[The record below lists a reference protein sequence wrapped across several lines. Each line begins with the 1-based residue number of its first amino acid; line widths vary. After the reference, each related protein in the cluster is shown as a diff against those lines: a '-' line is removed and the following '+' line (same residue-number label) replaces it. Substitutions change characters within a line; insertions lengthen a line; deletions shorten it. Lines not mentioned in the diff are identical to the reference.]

1 MKKFCFIFLGL
12 FFASLANGQEQYYYS
27 YKFRI
32 PLQETEWILLIQENE
47 DTTDSLNIETHLFE
61 TNRRTYSLVNKGDA
75 ADFTAH
81 KNFPVYQTND
91 GFLLSYTDEIVL
103 SLKNEEN
110 LPSVLQQYSLELI
123 KSCPVYTLVRVLNH
137 SMPQDALCVA
147 NQIQESGLA
156 VFSHPNFISKV
167 NKLNDTVRDTY
178 FNYQFYLHSYGQL
191 INDGHYAMR
200 DADINALEAW
210 SITKGTP
217 NVKVAVI
224 DEGVTSNH
232 PDLPNSR
239 QHRYMGSNFAA
250 IFDGTDADDP
260 SPVGNGNHGN
270 ACAGIIAASHN
281 EEGIAGI
288 APECMIMPIRVP
300 FGSYPS
306 NIYADAIEFAVDNG
320 ADVISNSWGY
330 SSSNPN
336 LFPVIVNMI
345 RYATTQGR
353 NGKGCIVTFSAGNTA
368 NRILGKTGYVNFPA
382 SCLNDTMMVVGASDR
397 NNHVANYSPNSDRMN
412 IVAPS
417 HKAYPSQIPGEDF
430 EVWTID
436 IPNDEG
442 YNPSAV
448 SGEVLP
454 DFGVN
459 YMSYT
464 GRFGGTSAACPQVA
478 GVSALI
484 LSLRPELT
492 AIEVKNIIESTTKKI
507 GGTQYNNNINHPNGT
522 WNNEMGYGLVD
533 AYAAVRKALDS
544 DLYVRDTL
552 SDDGTTPSQVTY
564 MWCSPD
570 IWIEDA
576 AGNVVE
582 HPHGDTDYKVCVKIH
597 NRKETASSGHEKL
610 RLNWVKAGIGTQWPL
625 DWTGET
631 MFDCSGTHVP
641 KGGFIG
647 DFNGV
652 TIPSIPA
659 LGSSVVKV
667 PWHTPRA
674 EDYNECSDFGS
685 ELWHF
690 CLLARVYD
698 SEEIIGDNLSGCD
711 MGWITIQNNNVAW
724 KNVTLLN
731 SRYNR
736 SVISVANPG
745 TVEQK
750 FKILFKAH
758 PNVKGE
764 YITDFADVYWI
775 LDEVLVNLWEEQGK
789 QAENI
794 KEIDRNILK
803 MESYNASLDNMII
816 PLERHY
822 SLSTSVEFYAKK
834 RPQNDT
840 LCFDIIL
847 CDEKG
852 NYVGGEHY
860 KAIRDANR
868 MFSAIAQ
875 ENQTIFRGEDANFIA
890 LDIGETAHY
899 KWYDAQGE
907 KIGEGFGLNVS
918 PQHSQYYVLEVT
930 ADADGYKDFDQVSVN
945 VTTGKI
951 EQINP
956 NPATQQVT
964 IVYSL
969 LEETSPCHL
978 EILSQ
983 MGQVVLSESVYPT
996 QNQKII
1002 DIHQLQVGYYVVKLV
1017 TQDGTVLDAKKLI
1030 VQ

>member
-1 MKKFCFIFLGL
+1 MKKLILSLFLTVLIVEIF
-12 FFASLANGQEQYYYS
+12 AQSDEQTRMDDFYYYNS
-27 YKFRI
+27 KKIELPINQQKFLVYFDIDVMR
-32 PLQETEWILLIQENE
+32 LEE
-47 DTTDSLNIETHLFE
+47 IE
-61 TNRRTYSLVNKGDA
+61 
-75 ADFTAH
+75 
-81 KNFPVYQTND
+81 
-91 GFLLSYTDEIVL
+91 
-103 SLKNEEN
+103 
-110 LPSVLQQYSLELI
+110 
-123 KSCPVYTLVRVLNH
+123 
-137 SMPQDALCVA
+137 M
-147 NQIQESGLA
+147 
-156 VFSHPNFISKV
+156 
-167 NKLNDTVRDTY
+167 
-178 FNYQFYLHSYGQL
+178 NY
-191 INDGHYAMR
+191 
-200 DADINALEAW
+200 
-210 SITKGTP
+210 SITKTIFLSDSKSQNTFCCEILSPNDNYKATLSTLKSREEIIDVEPVIGEEGTICVSNMFYVQLTDISDYERMVLMAQNTNTTVLSAIP
-217 NVKVAVI
+217 YCHNWYAIECSKASSSNAIGLSNMFYESGMFQNVDPGFIYEVTFNCVTDDEFGLQWGMQSIRACDAWVITKGNTFTSVAIIDQGVDVSHNEFENINVPLSFDVI
-224 DEGVTSNH
+224 DSTSPAVLYGEH
-232 PDLPNSR
+232 
-239 QHRYMGSNFAA
+239 
-250 IFDGTDADDP
+250 GT
-260 SPVGNGNHGN
+260 H
-270 ACAGIIAASHN
+270 CAGIIFSNHDQYQ
-281 EEGIAGI
+281 IAGI
-288 APECMIMPIRVP
+288 APHASLMDISHPLNGTYEEFVKDMAV
-300 FGSYPS
+300 
-306 NIYADAIEFAVDNG
+306 AINYGAFNG
-320 ADVISNSWGY
+320 ADILSNSWGFKR
-330 SSSNPN
+330 SASIGLINSPLLETAIRNA
-336 LFPVIVNMI
+336 IVN
-345 RYATTQGR
+345 GR
-353 NGKGCIVTFSAGNTA
+353 GGLGSVVVFASGNTRYDDPYLDIA
-368 NRILGKTGYVNFPA
+368 YPACCNDSIL
-382 SCLNDTMMVVGASDR
+382 VVGALDQNGIRASFSKHGEELD
-397 NNHVANYSPNSDRMN
+397 
-412 IVAPS
+412 IVAP
-417 HKAYPSQIPGEDF
+417 
-430 EVWTID
+430 
-436 IPNDEG
+436 
-442 YNPSAV
+442 
-448 SGEVLP
+448 
-454 DFGVN
+454 GVN
-459 YMSYT
+459 VYSCLPNNRYSSWN
-464 GRFGGTSAACPQVA
+464 GTSMACPHVA
-478 GVSALI
+478 GVAALI
-484 LSLRPELT
+484 LSVAPNLT
-492 AIEVKNIIESTTKKI
+492 SQQVRNIIETTAQKI
-507 GGTQYNNNINHPNGT
+507 RPDVYTYSVGSNHPNGT

-544 DLYVRDTL
+544 DLYVRDTI
-552 SDDGTTPSQVTY
+552 SDNGTEPSQVTY
-564 MWCSPD
+564 MWRSPD

-582 HPHGDTDYKVCVKIH
+582 HPHGNADYKVCVKIH
-597 NRKETASSGHEKL
+597 NRKGTPSSGHEKL

-659 LGSSVVKV
+659 FGSRVVKV
-667 PWHTPRA
+667 DWHTPRA
-674 EDYNECSDFGS
+674 EDYNACSDFGS

-698 SEEIIGDNLSGCD
+698 SKEIIGDHLSGCD
-711 MGWITIQNNNVAW
+711 MGWLTTQNNNVAW
-724 KNVTLLN
+724 KNITLLN
-731 SRYNR
+731 SRYNK
-736 SVISVANPG
+736 SVISVTNPG
-745 TVEQK
+745 SVEQK

-758 PNVKGE
+758 PNAKGE
-764 YITDFADVYWI
+764 YITDFADVYWQ
-775 LDEVLVNLWEEQGK
+775 LDEELTNLWEEHGK

-794 KEIDRNILK
+794 KGIDRNILK

-822 SLSTSVEFYAKK
+822 SLSTSVEFYARKK
-834 RPQNDT
+834 PLNDT

-847 CDEKG
+847 CDENGK
-852 NYVGGEHY
+852 YVGGEHY
-860 KAIRDANR
+860 KAIRDADR

-983 MGQVVLSESVYPT
+983 MGQVVLRESVYPT